1 MLYKTELKSLLTIC
15 PVCGAKY
22 EPKEGSQNTSCP
34 NGCSG
39 QCNGTFS
46 SGLYY
51 WEKNVHLIRASYV
64 ACPICGRTDCS
75 DIQTCSDHPDEFGEV
90 FADYFPVHTL
100 ADGKV
105 IVITSNHGYK
115 FSDGTE
121 YVPVKVMGKE
131 FIVPNI
137 PISEEFER
145 IELPCGAMASRKSL
159 FLDDD
164 SLNILDALEN
174 DASVDLILGS
184 FQLVE
189 AGRNCGFKKLV
200 GYNSTPE
207 TRRNRPNEKIVDVQN
222 WAL

>member
-1 MLYKTELKSLLTIC
+1 MLFTEKITSSLTIC

-22 EPKEGSQNTSCP
+22 EPKKDSQNTSCP

-39 QCNGTFS
+39 QCKGAF
-46 SGLYY
+46 GLYY
-51 WEKNVHLIRASYV
+51 WEKNVPLIRMSYV

-75 DIQTCSDHPDEFGEV
+75 DIQTCADHPDEFGEV
-90 FADYFPVHTL
+90 FADFFPVHTL

-121 YVPVKVMGKE
+121 YVPVKVMGEE

-159 FLDDD
+159 FLDNDA
-164 SLNILDALEN
+164 LNILDALEN
-174 DASVDLILGS
+174 DASVDLILAS

-189 AGRNCGFKKLV
+189 AGRNYGFKKLV
-200 GYNSTPE
+200 AFNATPE
-207 TRRNRPNEKIVDVQN
+207 TRRNRPNEKVVDVQN

>member
-1 MLYKTELKSLLTIC
+1 MLYKKNNLVAFTIC

-22 EPKEGSQNTSCP
+22 EPKEGSQSTVCP

-39 QCNGTFS
+39 QCKGTF
-46 SGLYY
+46 GFCY
-51 WEKNVHLIRASYV
+51 WEKNVPLIRMSYV

-75 DIQTCSDHPDEFGEV
+75 DIQTCEDHPDEFGEV
-90 FADYFPVHTL
+90 VFSDFFPVHIL
-100 ADGKV
+100 SDGKV

-121 YVPVKVMGKE
+121 YVPVKVMGEE

-137 PISEEFER
+137 PISEKFER
-145 IELPCGAMASRKSL
+145 IELPCGAMASRKTL

-174 DASVDLILGS
+174 DASVDLILAS

-189 AGRNCGFKKLV
+189 AGRSYGFKKLV